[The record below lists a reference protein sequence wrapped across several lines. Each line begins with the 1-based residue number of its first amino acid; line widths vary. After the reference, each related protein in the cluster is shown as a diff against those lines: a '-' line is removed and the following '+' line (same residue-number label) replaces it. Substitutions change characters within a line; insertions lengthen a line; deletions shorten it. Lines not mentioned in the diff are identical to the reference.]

1 MSDTD
6 SFIDEVNE
14 EVRRDRMFNLFR
26 RYGWIAV
33 AAVLLLVGGA
43 AWNEWRASQEQAQAE
58 AMGDAIVAA
67 LNLETASARA
77 AALQEI
83 EVTQASA
90 IVQLLSA
97 AQLASDDRGD
107 EAVAQLTAVQSNEA
121 LPLIYRQIAEF
132 KSLVIAD
139 AGQSVETRR
148 NGLEGLISSGSAL
161 RVLSEEQLA
170 LLDIGANDVGGALVR
185 LQRLLEDSEIT
196 PGVRRRVTQLITALG
211 AKPGDT
217 PTGG

>member
-107 EAVAQLTAVQSNEA
+107 EAVAQLIAVQSNEA

-148 NGLEGLISSGSAL
+148 NGFEGLISSGSAL

>member
-139 AGQSVETRR
+139 AGQSVKTRR
-148 NGLEGLISSGSAL
+148 NGFEDLISSGSAL

-185 LQRLLEDSEIT
+185 L
-196 PGVRRRVTQLITALG
+196 
-211 AKPGDT
+211 
-217 PTGG
+217 

>member
-43 AWNEWRASQEQAQAE
+43 AWNELRASQERAQSE

-107 EAVAQLTAVQSNEA
+107 EAVA
-121 LPLIYRQIAEF
+121 
-132 KSLVIAD
+132 
-139 AGQSVETRR
+139 
-148 NGLEGLISSGSAL
+148 
-161 RVLSEEQLA
+161 
-170 LLDIGANDVGGALVR
+170 
-185 LQRLLEDSEIT
+185 
-196 PGVRRRVTQLITALG
+196 
-211 AKPGDT
+211 
-217 PTGG
+217 

>member
-1 MSDTD
+1 MSDKD

-107 EAVAQLTAVQSNEA
+107 EAVEQLKAVQSNEA

-148 NGLEGLISSGSAL
+148 NGLEDLISSGSAL

-196 PGVRRRVTQLITALG
+196 PGVRRRVTQLITAIG

-217 PTGG
+217 QTGG

>member
-107 EAVAQLTAVQSNEA
+107 EAVAQLTAVHSNEA

-148 NGLEGLISSGSAL
+148 NCFEDLISSGSAL

-196 PGVRRRVTQLITALG
+196 PGVRRRVTQLITAIG

>member
-148 NGLEGLISSGSAL
+148 NGFEDLIYSGSAL

>member
-107 EAVAQLTAVQSNEA
+107 EAVAQLTAVHSNEA

-132 KSLVIAD
+132 KSLVIAA

-148 NGLEGLISSGSAL
+148 NGFEDLISSDSAL

>member
-33 AAVLLLVGGA
+33 VAVLLLVGGA
-43 AWNEWRASQEQAQAE
+43 AWNEWRASQEQAQSE

-83 EVTQASA
+83 ETSQASA

-97 AQLASDDRGD
+97 AELASDDRGG
-107 EAVAQLTAVQSNEA
+107 EAVAQLTAVHSNEA

-148 NGLEGLISSGSAL
+148 NGFEGLISSGSAL

-170 LLDIGANDVGGALVR
+170 LLDIAANDEGGALVR

-211 AKPGDT
+211 AKPGDA
-217 PTGG
+217 PTGD

>member
-107 EAVAQLTAVQSNEA
+107 EAVAQLTAVHSNEA

-148 NGLEGLISSGSAL
+148 NGFEGLISSGSAL

-217 PTGG
+217 

>member
-148 NGLEGLISSGSAL
+148 NGFEGLISSGSAL

-170 LLDIGANDVGGALVR
+170 LLDIGANDLGGALVR

>member
-67 LNLETASARA
+67 LNLETASARD
-77 AALQEI
+77 I
-83 EVTQASA
+83 TNY
-90 IVQLLSA
+90 LL
-97 AQLASDDRGD
+97 
-107 EAVAQLTAVQSNEA
+107 VVCKTTK
-121 LPLIYRQIAEF
+121 IHF
-132 KSLVIAD
+132 K
-139 AGQSVETRR
+139 
-148 NGLEGLISSGSAL
+148 ISFNT
-161 RVLSEEQLA
+161 
-170 LLDIGANDVGGALVR
+170 I
-185 LQRLLEDSEIT
+185 
-196 PGVRRRVTQLITALG
+196 
-211 AKPGDT
+211 
-217 PTGG
+217 

>member
-148 NGLEGLISSGSAL
+148 NGFEGLISSGSAL

-196 PGVRRRVTQLITALG
+196 PGVRRRATQLITALG

>member
-107 EAVAQLTAVQSNEA
+107 EAVAQLTAV
-121 LPLIYRQIAEF
+121 
-132 KSLVIAD
+132 
-139 AGQSVETRR
+139 
-148 NGLEGLISSGSAL
+148 
-161 RVLSEEQLA
+161 
-170 LLDIGANDVGGALVR
+170 
-185 LQRLLEDSEIT
+185 
-196 PGVRRRVTQLITALG
+196 
-211 AKPGDT
+211 
-217 PTGG
+217 